1 MTLTAVGLV
10 ALPATAMAAANN
22 AIVVDAVTTGG
33 GTGVDGQLV
42 IGDTIEISGTWDAS
56 AADPHKGDTFMIGLP
71 KELNIPTDVPFNLTG
86 PRPDGSTAIWATCLA
101 TAGVDEVVC
110 TLTDEV
116 EANPELVQGTFAFD
130 VKAVEATTEK
140 ELSFSLNGAGTPIV
154 LPGGGGID
162 DGIEIPDN
170 WDKTGEMNTNNW
182 SMTWKINLPG
192 QNLQGHETVNIADT
206 LGVGHVLCE
215 PSQLKVETVRGDKVV
230 DVSSIATVVPG
241 TDAQHFTI
249 ALTAPDG
256 GFDPNVT
263 YRVSYATCTPD
274 GQIDPAT
281 TEYTN
286 EATVDIWGDASSG
299 VIGIN
304 PQSWHEELTKLG
316 SVLDSGDRNGKIAW
330 AVTVPGDHL
339 EGKDG
344 FTFSETLGAGHEL
357 CLPADGKPGTIS
369 GIRITEQYGP
379 STQLERDVTALLT
392 PTIRSQ
398 SEQVFQ
404 VQFDIN
410 DSAALQFKASDYRY
424 VVTYNT
430 CVTDPNLPA
439 AGTAYSNSVNVDG
452 VITRPVEAVV
462 PTRTEGKN
470 GSINTKGVTLDGVE
484 HLPQTTMNW
493 DITVPGERLA
503 DIESDLVVTDTLSDA
518 HQVCTA
524 GELTGGPAAQLGL
537 KIEARDQITNGG
549 LKTVDLTET
558 VTVAQDGQKLTF
570 TIPQP
575 TLVQPDKTT
584 QTGFSREY
592 QYVISYTTCTTTGGM
607 DAPGTTYGN
616 TATVNG
622 KTYEKSV
629 TQSNRGSGSGSGVPR
644 GSMAI
649 SKLIAD
655 TPGAAFVPADAMFTV
670 HVQEFDP
677 SGTMQLEYDRQ
688 VPLNGDA
695 VSGPNSRGTGW
706 TAKITEPTFPSI
718 PGVAFGTPVF
728 TESAG
733 VIVSD
738 GGTVATVSLAPGK
751 NIAVGLTNTA
761 QLGSLSIVKAVTGG
775 AAALVDDAKNYK
787 VTAKIDTSALGAT
800 FPAQPDRVIDLTE
813 GAPAT
818 LSDLPIGAV
827 VTFSEAAPANDDRL
841 TWGTPVFSPASVA
854 ITAAHASAPAS
865 VALTNSVERTVGTF
879 SLVKTVTGEQAAN
892 PAVPA
897 SVTVT
902 ATWDAEGTEGTKTL
916 TVPTDGTPLP
926 LGENLLIGTEVT
938 LSETP
943 LSDGSSIAWGS
954 PTWSGTGVTVEG
966 SDAVVTIGR
975 DAAAT
980 VTLENHAATS
990 VAGLS
995 LIKGIAGE
1003 ATGEVDSD
1011 TEFPVTATWTDGEG
1025 IEQSKNITIN
1035 AVEPT
1040 LLGDDFLAGTV
1051 VMITEGERP
1060 GIDTVIWDS
1069 ITITGDGVTD
1079 NGDGSAEI
1087 IVSDQHT
1094 DATLVTVTNEA
1105 TWAPG
1110 TFNLAKDV
1118 SGVLLN
1124 NSDVPDEVLVTASW
1138 FEDGEPFA
1146 QDVTVPTNGTVVPF
1160 GGDLPHGTEVTLTEH
1175 APVDG
1180 AAFTWDAPIW
1190 DAVGIVLHGDG
1201 SATITIGA
1209 ATDVDVVLTNNATA
1223 SLGSLWVRKTLSGDS
1238 DVVPA
1243 DVVFPVIAT
1252 WTDLMGEEQRVTLDL
1267 KAGTPGVIEG
1277 LPLGTEVALTED
1289 SATGLPANAKWLG
1302 AVWSSESADVAIDG
1316 EGTEVVV
1323 TVTGEPGVD
1332 AEISLDNEFERIPDL
1347 ATTGGGLVP
1356 AGLIAAM
1363 VALIGGGALL
1373 IIKRRRLEA

>member
-1 MTLTAVGLV
+1 MGAVTLTAVGLV

-56 AADPHKGDTFMIGLP
+56 AADPHKDDIFMIGLP
-71 KELNIPTDVPFNLTG
+71 QELNIPTDVPFNLTG
-86 PRPDGSTAIWATCLA
+86 PRPDGSTAIWAMCLA

-116 EANPELVQGTFAFD
+116 EANPELVGGTFSFD

-140 ELSFSLNGAGTPIV
+140 ALEFDLNGSTSLVV
-154 LPGGGGID
+154 LPSGGGID
-162 DGIEIPDN
+162 DGIVIPDN
-170 WDKTGEMNTNNW
+170 WDKSGAMNANNW
-182 SMTWKINLPG
+182 SMTWTINLPG
-192 QNLQGHETVNIADT
+192 ASLQGHDVVNIADT
-206 LGVGHVLCE
+206 LSANHVLCAA
-215 PSQLKVETVRGDKVV
+215 PNLKVETVRGNNVV
-230 DVSSIATVVPG
+230 DVTSIAAIAAG
-241 TDAQHFTI
+241 TGGADFNI
-249 ALTAPDG
+249 VLTAPG
-256 GFDPNVT
+256 AGFDPNVT
-263 YRVSYATCTPD
+263 YRITYETCTTD
-274 GQIDPAT
+274 GQIDPAG

-286 EATVDIWGDASSG
+286 EASIDIWGNASSG
-299 VIGIN
+299 IQGVTSK
-304 PQSWHEELTKLG
+304 PWRMDLTKSG
-316 SVLDSGDRNGKIAW
+316 SVLDGKDRNGKIAW
-330 AVTVPGDHL
+330 TVTVPGSQL
-339 EGKDG
+339 VGKNG
-344 FTFSETLGAGHEL
+344 FRFTEKLGAGHEL
-357 CLPADGKPGTIS
+357 CTDTIT
-369 GIRITEQYGP
+369 GIKITERYGP
-379 STQLERDVTALLT
+379 SSQIVKDVTPLLT
-392 PTIRSQ
+392 PTVVSSSTQGFEI
-398 SEQVFQ
+398 
-404 VQFDIN
+404 QFTIN
-410 DSAALQFKASDYRY
+410 DTDFAFKASDYRY
-424 VVTYNT
+424 IVTYDT
-430 CVTDPNLPA
+430 CVTDKNLPA
-439 AGTAYSNSVNVDG
+439 AGTAYTNSVDVDG
-452 VITRPVEAVV
+452 KIAGTEAKV
-462 PTRTEGKN
+462 PGRTDEKG
-470 GSINTKGVTLDGVE
+470 GSINTKAVTLDGVDY
-484 HLPQTTMNW
+484 LPQTTMNW
-493 DITVPGERLA
+493 QITVPGERLVGLTG
-503 DIESDLVVTDTLSDA
+503 DLTVTDTLSSA

-524 GELTGGPAAQLGL
+524 GDPTGGLNARLGL
-537 KIEARDQITNGG
+537 KLEARDQISNGG
-549 LKTVDLTET
+549 LKTVDLTDT
-558 VTVAQDGQKLTF
+558 VTAAQDADDAQKLTF
-570 TIPQP
+570 TVPQP
-575 TLVQPDKTT
+575 TLEQPDGTT

-800 FPAQPDRVIDLTE
+800 FPAQPDRVVDLTE

-841 TWGTPVFSPASVA
+841 TWGTPVFSPQSVA

-902 ATWDAEGTEGTKTL
+902 ATWDEEGTEGTKTL

-990 VAGLS
+990 VAGLN

-1363 VALIGGGALL
+1363 MALIGGGALL
-1373 IIKRRRLEA
+1373 LIKRRRLEA